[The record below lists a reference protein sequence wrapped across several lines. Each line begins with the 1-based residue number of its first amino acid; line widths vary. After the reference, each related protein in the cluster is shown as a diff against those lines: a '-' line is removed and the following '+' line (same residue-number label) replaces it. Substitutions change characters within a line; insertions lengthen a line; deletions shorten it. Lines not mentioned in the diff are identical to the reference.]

1 MQNNPNGF
9 AFDPDTYYVVDY
21 NAALNFP
28 EFFDPDADLPE
39 RHLIIPRGYQK
50 SLHKMQDE
58 ESDRGIASN
67 ELANHLY
74 ELIEKGKK
82 TRNDGAVEY
91 HLQNLHVIFDYQDHP
106 YNGKKLEGEHIKET
120 ITLAEYW
127 SEQQSIKRV
136 VILTNNPLMQ
146 ISAIDRPNLQIH
158 MFSPAPYTGYRR
170 TWNKEAIDFWR
181 RSKCMSLDKW
191 QECHPDAEPLHPH
204 EFVLFGKTNAFGHIG
219 RYNASRKMIVPLTYY
234 RQLHGVTPIGEL
246 QAMAFEVLMAPAD
259 EISVVILYGNAGAGK
274 TFAAVSTAL
283 AQSGMANAKFTDV
296 PGPDTNDKNN
306 RGNGRK
312 RRKAQSSYGSGG
324 IVESIMNQP
333 SDEDYPYQSIILCP
347 PDRMLG
353 DKMAPV
359 PGDKR
364 AKLVDKLDAYLDN
377 IRNYLRSRGD
387 KKTGGFPLSE
397 RDIATRATSIL
408 NNIELCTP
416 GQINGRSFWDTFFIC
431 DEAQFNTLSQIKAY
445 IERCDSGTKLALC
458 GDPSQTKNPFGWHG
472 NPLARAV
479 RYLGKDD
486 NVAIVYFDG
495 ESEIKRPGAQIIARS
510 WPR

>member
-21 NAALNFP
+21 DAALNFP

-39 RHLIIPRGYQK
+39 RHLVISRIYQK

-74 ELIEKGKK
+74 ELVEKGKK

-170 TWNKEAIDFWR
+170 TWNGEAIDSWR
-181 RSKCMSLDKW
+181 RNKCMPLYKW
-191 QECHPDAEPLHPH
+191 QEYHPDAEPLHPH

-219 RYNASRKMIVPLTYY
+219 RYNASRGTIVPLTYY
-234 RQLHGVTPIGEL
+234 RRLHGITPIGEL
-246 QAMAFEVLMAPAD
+246 QAMAFEALMAPAD

-274 TFAAVSTAL
+274 TFAAISAAL

-296 PGPDTNDKNN
+296 PSPDTNGKNN

-312 RRKAQSSYGSGG
+312 GRKAQSSYGSDS

-333 SDEDYPYQSIILCP
+333 SDENYPYQSIILCP

-397 RDIATRATSIL
+397 RDIAARATSIL

-486 NVAIVYFDG
+486 NVAVVYFDG